1 VPKSRCPPKDGRR
14 PRTLLSSLTKNR
26 PLGLGTR
33 TARGRLSS
41 PSLGPFT
48 WASRPKRTSPTSLH
62 RLPARLQRWQ
72 VEAGCNSCPL
82 SLARRELRRGTK
94 ALAVVQNVSPQLVG
108 RTHCAVVLRCERGA
122 QARYV
127 APPPPCPTAIFCI
140 LGNRTCQRR
149 RPPQGKAHARAASGA
164 SVASNPCYK
173 PVIGIRISVRVAS
186 RVMAR
191 KHFFHGMHALMHS
204 RVRVIIV
211 TGNAFVSR
219 GRLACGAV
227 SDGRTSRVSRSP
239 EVWK

>member
-127 APPPPCPTAIFCI
+127 VHPPPCPTAIFAYSVTERASD
-140 LGNRTCQRR
+140 GAPRKERRTPGQRR
-149 RPPQGKAHARAASGA
+149 A
-164 SVASNPCYK
+164 
-173 PVIGIRISVRVAS
+173 PVWQA
-186 RVMAR
+186 
-191 KHFFHGMHALMHS
+191 
-204 RVRVIIV
+204 
-211 TGNAFVSR
+211 T
-219 GRLACGAV
+219 LA
-227 SDGRTSRVSRSP
+227 TSP
-239 EVWK
+239 